1 MVVIEVGKG
10 EQINTA
16 LSTREPIQLKY
27 FGVPINRWL
36 GREATAVINPD
47 ESGLGR
53 IGLVKTA
60 RSKQSLADRV
70 EIVLETHVHLSAS
83 VDEVNGRWSY
93 ANNVASATS

>member
-1 MVVIEVGKG
+1 
-10 EQINTA
+10 
-16 LSTREPIQLKY
+16 
-27 FGVPINRWL
+27 
-36 GREATAVINPD
+36 
-47 ESGLGR
+47 LGR